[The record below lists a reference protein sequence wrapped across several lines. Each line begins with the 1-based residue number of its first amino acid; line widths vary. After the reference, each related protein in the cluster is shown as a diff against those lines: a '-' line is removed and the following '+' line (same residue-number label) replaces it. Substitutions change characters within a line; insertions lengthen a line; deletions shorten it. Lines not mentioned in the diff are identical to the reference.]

1 MLLQN
6 RKANQA
12 DNHNPC
18 LHYIQLILQ
27 KLFSSTVNEA
37 IRTYS
42 SLFIIFFK
50 EKISTTQKRKTSKK
64 QLTKQKQANIKQQK
78 QQFFCTQQLLRGEK
92 LFILRLFFTQF
103 FLKKINRLKTVLIA
117 SFNVLL
123 TELKLS

>member
-1 MLLQN
+1 MSLLGHFQV
-6 RKANQA
+6 
-12 DNHNPC
+12 
-18 LHYIQLILQ
+18 
-27 KLFSSTVNEA
+27 FS
-37 IRTYS
+37 
-42 SLFIIFFK
+42 FFFK